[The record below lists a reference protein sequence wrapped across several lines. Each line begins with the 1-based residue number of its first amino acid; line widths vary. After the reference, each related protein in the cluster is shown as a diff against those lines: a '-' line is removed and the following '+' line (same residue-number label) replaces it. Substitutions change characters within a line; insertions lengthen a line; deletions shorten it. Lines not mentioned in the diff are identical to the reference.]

1 MATQSGA
8 EMDVFSRHGHQS
20 MTPPAANPADRERIE
35 CGLMKQTPSGVA
47 PRAVLFDVYGT
58 LFDVY
63 SVSRRLDE
71 LFAGQGARVAAL
83 WRDKQIE
90 YTRLCSMSRRY
101 RPFSVLTRNA
111 LRHACARIG
120 LTLGA
125 AAEQRLMD
133 DYLQLDPFPE
143 NLGVLRELRAL
154 GVRAGVL
161 SNGDPT
167 MLDAVIAHA
176 GFDTLLDPVLSAHS
190 VQRFKTDD
198 AVYALGPRAL
208 GLPAHEILFVSSNG
222 WDTIG
227 ATWYGFTTL
236 WINRSQLPLDAL
248 DTEPT
253 RVGSSL
259 RDVLAFFSSP
269 THSIPP

>member
-1 MATQSGA
+1 MTQILSIA
-8 EMDVFSRHGHQS
+8 PM
-20 MTPPAANPADRERIE
+20 
-35 CGLMKQTPSGVA
+35 

-63 SVSRRLDE
+63 SVSQKLDE

-101 RPFSVLTRNA
+101 RPFHELTRNA

-120 LTLGA
+120 LTLTA
-125 AAEQRLMD
+125 AAERRLMD
-133 DYLQLDPFPE
+133 EYLQLAPFDE
-143 NLGVLRELRAL
+143 NLGVLRELKSR

-161 SNGDPT
+161 SNGDPA

-176 GFDTLLDPVLSAHS
+176 GYHTLLDPVLSADT
-190 VQRFKTDD
+190 VQRFKTDE
-198 AVYALGPRAL
+198 AVYALGPQAL
-208 GLPAHEILFVSSNG
+208 DLPAHEILFVSSNG
-222 WDTIG
+222 WDAIG
-227 ATWYGFTTL
+227 ATWYGYTTL

-253 RVGSSL
+253 RIGSSL
-259 RDVLAFFSSP
+259 RDVLTFFSSA
-269 THSIPP
+269 SLSPPP